1 VKLLSSALLTCLL
14 STVAPCQSLKVD
26 GIVFRIGMSRAEA
39 MKRTNAINASTVQW
53 VASRRTPDGG
63 TVTLGTVS
71 LDDDGVYYVQKM
83 FNAGGAQYAV
93 SLQDATLELRTLGG
107 HRCTLDI
114 PPEVQDDVKK
124 MRGHILTCGAY
135 SLYFAEGGDVRGTRV
150 PAVIALRIGRPR
162 R

>member
-1 VKLLSSALLTCLL
+1 M
-14 STVAPCQSLKVD
+14 P
-26 GIVFRIGMSRAEA
+26 RAEA
-39 MKRTNAINASTVQW
+39 MKRAKAISASTVQW

-83 FNAGGAQYAV
+83 FDAGDAQYAI

-107 HRCTLDI
+107 PRCKLDI
-114 PPEVQDDVKK
+114 APQLQDGVKR

-135 SLYFAEGGDVRGTRV
+135 ALYFAESGDVRGAHV
-150 PAVIALRIGRPR
+150 PAAIALRIGRPR